1 MDRDHS
7 EESNSAAN
15 NPGGN
20 LGSASTATNSA
31 NANSS
36 SSATPSA
43 DQNGGSGSKR
53 KRVSLACNACRL
65 RKSKVWGNSHPT
77 LFFPTPD
84 GFFVAYECNLT
95 LSVTA

>member
-7 EESNSAAN
+7 EESNSAAAAS
-15 NPGGN
+15 NPGN

-77 LFFPTPD
+77 LFFPTTD
-84 GFFVAYECNLT
+84 RFFRCLRVQSY
-95 LSVTA
+95 S